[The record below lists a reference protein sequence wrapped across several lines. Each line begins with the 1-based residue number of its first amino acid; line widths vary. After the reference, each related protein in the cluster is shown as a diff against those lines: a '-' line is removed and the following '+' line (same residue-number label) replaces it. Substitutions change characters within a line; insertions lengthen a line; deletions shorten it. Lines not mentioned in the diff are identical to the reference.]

1 MLVLLPPSEGK
12 TPPRARGP
20 QLDLDSLSSPGLIP
34 VREKVL
40 DALIEVS
47 ASADAMQ
54 VLGVGASLDAEVARN
69 VHLRT
74 APTREAKHVY
84 SGVLY
89 AAAGLDRLTPTGR
102 ARAAES
108 VRIVSGLWGLVAPD
122 DLIPAY
128 RLSMGTDLP
137 GIGPLAGAWRGALG
151 VELQA
156 RADGELVVDCRSA
169 TYLAAWH
176 PPRSAD
182 WVQVRVLRELDGQ
195 RSVVSHNAKHTRG
208 VLTRHLLTRR
218 GRAPQD
224 AEALAR
230 VARELVGTAL
240 LAVELGAPTRGAR
253 TLELVVA

>member
-1 MLVLLPPSEGK
+1 MLLPPSEGK

>member
-1 MLVLLPPSEGK
+1 MLLPPSEGK

-20 QLDLDSLSSPGLIP
+20 LLDLDSLSSPGLNP

-47 ASADAMQ
+47 SSTDAMQ

-69 VHLRT
+69 VHLRRVPVG
-74 APTREAKHVY
+74 AAKHVY
-84 SGVLY
+84 TGVLY

-128 RLSMGTDLP
+128 RLSMATHLP
-137 GIGPLAGAWRGALG
+137 GLGHLPGVWRGPLG
-151 VELQA
+151 VELES

-182 WVQVRVLRELDGQ
+182 WVQVRVLRELDGK

-224 AEALAR
+224 ADGLAR
-230 VARELVGTAL
+230 VAGELVGSAL
-240 LAVELGAPTRGAR
+240 LAVELGPPARGAR

>member
-1 MLVLLPPSEGK
+1 MLLPPSEGK

-20 QLDLDSLSSPGLIP
+20 QLDLDSLSSPGLLP

-47 ASADAMQ
+47 ASADAMR
-54 VLGVGASLDAEVARN
+54 VLGVGASLDAEIARN
-69 VHLRT
+69 LHLRS

-102 ARAAES
+102 ARAADT

-128 RLSMGTDLP
+128 RLSMGTHLP
-137 GIGPLAGAWRGALG
+137 GIGSLPGAWRGPLD
-151 VELQA
+151 VELAA

-182 WVQVRVLRELDGQ
+182 WVQVRVLRELDGK

-224 AEALAR
+224 ADGLAR
-230 VARELVGTAL
+230 VAGELVGSAL
-240 LAVELGAPTRGAR
+240 LAVELGPPARGAR